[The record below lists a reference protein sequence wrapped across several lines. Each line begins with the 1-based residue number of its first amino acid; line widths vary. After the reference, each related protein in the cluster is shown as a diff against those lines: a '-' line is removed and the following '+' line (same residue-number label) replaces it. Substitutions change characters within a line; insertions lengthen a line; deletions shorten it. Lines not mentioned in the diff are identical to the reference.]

1 LVLCGVLGESV
12 GKALQGKL
20 TEVLWEVEFETV
32 VGFVLPK
39 RGYAVASLKNHERD
53 FVL

>member
-1 LVLCGVLGESV
+1 VR
-12 GKALQGKL
+12 KALEGKL
-20 TEVLWEVEFETV
+20 AELFWEVEFETV